1 MPRIR
6 AGIACVFV
14 LALASC
20 SGVPERVQLDE
31 MENNTGLLYGQI
43 VMPNKEWVM
52 THIVIHRVGKTFGNM
67 AESAQFLGDGRFV
80 VANLKPDKYD
90 LYGFYM
96 GSPGSRDRYQAL
108 MGEESVKYQ
117 VELKA
122 GAVTYFGSYKYI
134 PTRASTL
141 IRLGEFRIEKASS
154 RQAQL
159 TLLKWLEE
167 ASRGT
172 RWHARIQKELVK

>member
-1 MPRIR
+1 MPKISV
-6 AGIACVFV
+6 GIACFFV
-14 LALASC
+14 LALAAC
-20 SGVPERVQLDE
+20 SGVPERVQLNE

-43 VMPNKEWVM
+43 VMPNKDMVM
-52 THIVIHRVGKTFGNM
+52 VHIVIHQVGKTFGNM
-67 AESAQFLGDGRFV
+67 AEDAQFLGDGRFV
-80 VANLKPDKYD
+80 VENLKPGKYD

-96 GSPGSRDRYQAL
+96 GSGGTRYQAFT
-108 MGEESVKYQ
+108 GEEAVKYQ

-122 GAVTYFGSYKYI
+122 GAVTYFGSYKYVSK
-134 PTRASTL
+134 RASTVFSPN
-141 IRLGEFRIEKASS
+141 EFRLENASS

-172 RWHARIQKELVK
+172 RWHAKIQKELVK

>member
-1 MPRIR
+1 MPKIPV
-6 AGIACVFV
+6 GIACVFA

-20 SGVPERVQLDE
+20 GGVPERVQLDE

-43 VMPNKEWVM
+43 EMPNKELV
-52 THIVIHRVGKTFGNM
+52 VVRVLIHRVGKTFGNM
-67 AESAQFLGDGRFV
+67 AEDAQNLGDGRFV
-80 VANLKPDKYD
+80 VENLKPGKYD

-96 GSPGSRDRYQAL
+96 GSGGSRYQAF

-122 GAVTYFGSYKYI
+122 GAVTYFGSYKYVQ
-134 PTRASTL
+134 TSASSL
-141 IRLGEFRIEKASS
+141 FHLDEFKLQKTSS

-172 RWHARIQKELVK
+172 RWHAKIQKALAQ